1 MLLNEIASKPS
12 LVYLEYIF
20 VHKASMNGTVGMGL
34 LLGGEGGQQRTWTA
48 GLHSTNDQSSR
59 VAGAVVAIIRRR
71 YLLSRRT
78 LSLGNLII

>member
-34 LLGGEGGQQRTWTA
+34 LLGGGGDNSVPGPQVFTVQTI
-48 GLHSTNDQSSR
+48 SPR
-59 VAGAVVAIIRRR
+59 VLQAQ
-71 YLLSRRT
+71 
-78 LSLGNLII
+78 